1 MPDVENILNHSFK
14 NLTQNI
20 MNAFFTKITDKSFDE
35 AITHVTSILKEHG
48 FGILT
53 EIDVKTT
60 LKNKID
66 VDFRPYRILGACN
79 PSFAYKALQ
88 TENKAGI
95 MMPCNVIVQQ
105 HEDGKVEITIVNPDA
120 AASSINNP
128 ALEDFAC
135 EVTKELRKVYR
146 KI

>member
-1 MPDVENILNHSFK
+1 MKP
-14 NLTQNI
+14 
-20 MNAFFTKITDKSFDE
+20 FFTKLTDLTFND
-35 AITHVTSILKEHG
+35 AIVHVTTILKEHG
-48 FGILT
+48 FGVLT
-53 EIDVKTT
+53 DIDVKDT
-60 LKNKID
+60 LKKKID

-88 TENKAGI
+88 TDDKAGI

-105 HEDGKVEITIVNPDA
+105 HADGKVEITIINPDST
-120 AASSINNP
+120 ASNLNNQ

-135 EVTKELRKVYR
+135 NVTKELRKVFV

>member
-1 MPDVENILNHSFK
+1 
-14 NLTQNI
+14 
-20 MNAFFTKITDKSFDE
+20 MNAYFTKFTDKSFDD

-48 FGILT
+48 FGIIT
-53 EIDVKTT
+53 EIDVKET

-66 VDFRPYRILGACN
+66 VDFRQYRILGACN
-79 PSFAYKALQ
+79 PSFAHKALL
-88 TENKAGI
+88 TEDKAGI

-105 HEDGKVEITIVNPDA
+105 HDNGKVEITIINPDA
-120 AASSINNP
+120 AAGNINNP

-146 KI
+146 EL

>member
-1 MPDVENILNHSFK
+1 
-14 NLTQNI
+14 
-20 MNAFFTKITDKSFDE
+20 MNAYFTKFTDKSFDD
-35 AITHVTSILKEHG
+35 AITHITSILKEHG

-53 EIDVKTT
+53 DIDVNAT

-88 TENKAGI
+88 TENKAGV

-105 HEDGKVEITIVNPDA
+105 HGDGKVEITIVNPDA
-120 AASSINNP
+120 TAGNINNP